1 MSDVDGRRRHYG
13 EFYGLPDAGDPD
25 DDRPLWLVH
34 GNCQAEALRVL
45 LSGARDAGYRTVRVP
60 PVHELQRSDLGQLAA
75 LAGRAAMLLSQ
86 PIRDDYRDLPVG
98 TAQVAALL
106 PAGAQVLRWPVVRY
120 AGLHPYQ
127 VIVRH
132 PTDRSADPPV
142 VPYHDLRTIAAA
154 LADGPVG
161 PFGAHAPAPSV
172 YRELAASS
180 VAELTRREVAQ
191 ADVVVS
197 DLLAAAGAEAAH
209 TINHPGNI
217 VLGGLA
223 ARVQAAAGVS
233 VDVGDPGRD
242 LLGGI
247 RAPVDADVLDALG
260 LTAPARRNWLVHGA
274 EVEPQHVH
282 QVQAACY
289 RADPDWLVA
298 AVARHGGRMDRLGL
312 S

>member
-1 MSDVDGRRRHYG
+1 MPGTPTTTGRCGWCTATVRPRHCGCCCLERATPPTGRCGYHRCTSCSAATSGNSRRWPAALRCCSASPSATTTGTCRSGPPRWRPCCPPVRRCCDGRWCVTRG
-13 EFYGLPDAGDPD
+13 
-25 DDRPLWLVH
+25 
-34 GNCQAEALRVL
+34 CT
-45 LSGARDAGYRTVRVP
+45 RT
-60 PVHELQRSDLGQLAA
+60 RSSSAI
-75 LAGRAAMLLSQ
+75 Q
-86 PIRDDYRDLPVG
+86 PIAPLTHPWCPTTTCGRSPR
-98 TAQVAALL
+98 
-106 PAGAQVLRWPVVRY
+106 RW
-120 AGLHPYQ
+120 
-127 VIVRH
+127 
-132 PTDRSADPPV
+132 PTDRWAHSARTRQL
-142 VPYHDLRTIAAA
+142 LRFTASWPRRRSLNSPAARSPKPTSSCRTCS
-154 LADGPVG
+154 LR
-161 PFGAHAPAPSV
+161 PAPKPPTPSTTPGT
-172 YRELAASS
+172 SS
-180 VAELTRREVAQ
+180 
-191 ADVVVS
+191 
-197 DLLAAAGAEAAH
+197 
-209 TINHPGNI
+209 
-217 VLGGLA
+217 LGGLA